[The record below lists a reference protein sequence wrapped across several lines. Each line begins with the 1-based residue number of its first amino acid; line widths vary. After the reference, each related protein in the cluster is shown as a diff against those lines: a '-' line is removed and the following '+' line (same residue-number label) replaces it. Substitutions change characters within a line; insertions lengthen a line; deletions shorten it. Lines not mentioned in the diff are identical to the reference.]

1 MDMLFPEPATFNFP
15 TRTLQEVVQDN
26 ALELCSLLLTICV
39 SHLQTLGNLLGN
51 EGCKIWVVCCA
62 SFGELALYADVLV
75 TTTTPHVERANVK
88 SMPQQSKGACD
99 AAIQRHTSQC
109 VPQKVQS
116 SENKSKLRAT
126 PSSRAKAAPEVQ
138 VHRADRRTTVLPG
151 I

>member
-75 TTTTPHVERANVK
+75 TTSRRESQRQIHAPAVERA
-88 SMPQQSKGACD
+88 CD
-99 AAIQRHTSQC
+99 GAIQRHTGQC

-116 SENKSKLRAT
+116 SANKSKLRAT

>member
-88 SMPQQSKGACD
+88 SMPQQSKGLAMRRSKGTRVNVCL
-99 AAIQRHTSQC
+99 R
-109 VPQKVQS
+109 
-116 SENKSKLRAT
+116 KSNLLKIN
-126 PSSRAKAAPEVQ
+126 PN
-138 VHRADRRTTVLPG
+138 
-151 I
+151 